1 MSVRLTAAWRCYKIT
16 ACHMCMVERFYPR
29 LRKCAFMAGVLLQE
43 AIYQLLRL
51 AGLLEA
57 LPLPVGSAQADLVAA
72 SISQKATLAERE
84 VRPRTQSTTQP
95 NL

>member
-1 MSVRLTAAWRCYKIT
+1 
-16 ACHMCMVERFYPR
+16 
-29 LRKCAFMAGVLLQE
+29 MAQE

-57 LPLPVGSAQADLVAA
+57 LPLPQGSAQADLVAA

-84 VRPRTQSTTQP
+84 VDP
-95 NL
+95 

>member
-1 MSVRLTAAWRCYKIT
+1 MS
-16 ACHMCMVERFYPR
+16 
-29 LRKCAFMAGVLLQE
+29 QE

-57 LPLPVGSAQADLVAA
+57 LPLPPGSAQADLVAA

-84 VRPRTQSTTQP
+84 VDPQSYQ
-95 NL
+95 LSL